1 MFNGSGVETGSSMG
15 WGDDG
20 FGLFGGKD
28 EKMEEI
34 KVLLDNKS
42 SKDKLEGLKRLIAV
56 RPILAQHTLT
66 HTLAHTHT
74 QHTYTRHTHNIHTTN
89 TAHIYTHGGRKEFCL
104 VTFA

>member
-1 MFNGSGVETGSSMG
+1 MG

-56 RPILAQHTLT
+56 RPILDSHT
-66 HTLAHTHT
+66 THT
-74 QHTYTRHTHNIHTTN
+74 QHTHRPWRLCRL
-89 TAHIYTHGGRKEFCL
+89 ARR
-104 VTFA
+104 